1 LFPADRFVKDLFV
14 KLRESF
20 KQEKGE
26 IGHLKSVFT
35 SGGKSLW
42 VNLTN
47 LSAEPLVS
55 GQVLPTLAK
64 GSLILNARVQLSP
77 ETLEKIVR
85 KDVAK
90 IAERYAVKPEIDDL
104 QCFSP
109 AYPNP
114 PHMVRESVDSE
125 GKRAGEES

>member
-1 LFPADRFVKDLFV
+1 
-14 KLRESF
+14 
-20 KQEKGE
+20 
-26 IGHLKSVFT
+26 
-35 SGGKSLW
+35 
-42 VNLTN
+42 
-47 LSAEPLVS
+47 
-55 GQVLPTLAK
+55 
-64 GSLILNARVQLSP
+64 VQLSP

-114 PHMVRESVDSE
+114 PHMVREQVDSE